1 MMRNQPRMVTPKTT
15 LLLIW
20 ILFLST
26 AGISVFAQS
35 TITVPVTEYDA
46 KNSEKSSWEPMVLK
60 GSDYTEY
67 ELVNK
72 KDKQPYIVSKS
83 NNAGSGLV
91 YKVDI
96 DPMEYPIMSWRW
108 KISNVLEKGDLT
120 QKTGDD
126 YTARIYVIFDY
137 DPKDLSL
144 SEKIKYLAASTFSG
158 KDTIL
163 RAINYI
169 WANKAEK
176 GTVAPNAYTKW
187 SQLHVLQSGNEKAG
201 MWISE
206 SQNIVEDYNKSFGEN
221 PPRISAIAIMT
232 DTDSTHEMAMG
243 YFSNIIFSK
252 KQGQATL
259 GR

>member
-35 TITVPVTEYDA
+35 TITVPVTKYDA

-126 YTARIYVIFDY
+126 YAARIYVIFDY

-144 SEKIKYLAASTFSG
+144 SEKIKYLAANTFSG

-187 SQLHVLQSGNEKAG
+187 SQLHVLQSGNEKVG

-206 SQNIVEDYNKSFGEN
+206 SQNIVEDYKKSFGEN

-243 YFSNIIFSK
+243 YFSNIIF
-252 KQGQATL
+252 
-259 GR
+259 